1 MSFFRVMGTFLMVAV
16 MLTGATRAAAD
27 VTAPVFRVFLKDGT
41 ALACW
46 GEYAE
51 VGDTLVLTI
60 PIGAGAKRTYEFV
73 SLPMSSIDMPRTER
87 YAEAVRAAQFASTRG
102 AAEYAELRDRLAKQL
117 AAIPLLPDSGERIA
131 AAESAR
137 QQLLDWA
144 NTSHGY
150 RAKEVHELLQVF
162 QSTIIDL
169 RVKAG
174 ESRFSINLTAG
185 VAPASP
191 PRLRAAPGAAETVAL
206 ALGAASATRDEEVRK
221 AILKR
226 ARGAAAL
233 LPGESGVAL
242 RKAVASRLAAE
253 ARIDSLYRW
262 LRTDV
267 TRQAARAVDHGD
279 ARTIDALR
287 QKVNATDRRWGRQRA
302 WQVSG
307 LLASLDAYYEAA
319 AEHRLV
325 LDQWES
331 VRLELVAYQ
340 QQVAP
345 IVLALDRLRPTLE
358 AIRDLASTPL
368 TGLVRVQG
376 ETAAMVSNFGGIA
389 APSPAAGAHGLLAQA
404 IERTDFAA
412 RTRHTAV
419 ATRQLAVAREAAAAA
434 VEARARLIEAKA
446 ALMALGRP
454 PKASPPKA
462 SSPKAAD

>member
-1 MSFFRVMGTFLMVAV
+1 MSFFRVTGTLLMAAV
-16 MLTGATRAAAD
+16 MLSGATPAAAD

-51 VGDTLVLTI
+51 VGETLVLTI
-60 PIGAGAKRTYEFV
+60 PVGAGAKRTYEFV
-73 SLPMSSIDMPRTER
+73 SLPISSIDMPRTER

-102 AAEYAELRDRLAKQL
+102 ATEYAELRDRLAKQL

-150 RAKEVHELLQVF
+150 RAREVHQLLQVF
-162 QSTIIDL
+162 ESTIIDL

-185 VAPASP
+185 VAPAAP
-191 PRLRAAPGAAETVAL
+191 PRLRAAPGAGETVAL
-206 ALGAASATRDEEVRK
+206 ALRAASATSDEEVRK

-226 ARGAAAL
+226 ARVAAAS

-242 RKAVASRLAAE
+242 REAVANRLAAE

-267 TRQAARAVDHGD
+267 TRHAARAVDQGD
-279 ARTIDALR
+279 ARAIDALR
-287 QKVNATDRRWGRQRA
+287 QRVNTTDRRWGRQRA

-307 LLASLDAYYEAA
+307 LLASLDAYHEAA

-331 VRLELVAYQ
+331 VRLELVSYQ
-340 QQVAP
+340 RQVAP
-345 IVLALDRLRPTLE
+345 MVMALDRLRPIIE

-376 ETAAMVSNFGGIA
+376 ETASMVSNFGRIA
-389 APSPAAGAHGLLAQA
+389 APAPAAGVHGLLAQA
-404 IERTDFAA
+404 IERADFAV

-419 ATRQLAVAREAAAAA
+419 ATGQLPMAREAAAAA
-434 VEARARLIEAKA
+434 VEARARLTDAKA
-446 ALMALGRP
+446 ALMSLVRP
-454 PKASPPKA
+454 PKARRPQA
-462 SSPKAAD
+462 IR